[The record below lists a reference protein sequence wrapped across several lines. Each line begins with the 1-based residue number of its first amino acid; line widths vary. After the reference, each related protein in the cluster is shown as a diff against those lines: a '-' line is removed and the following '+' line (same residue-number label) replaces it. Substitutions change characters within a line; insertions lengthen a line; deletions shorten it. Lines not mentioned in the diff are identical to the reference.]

1 MLFDKTIR
9 RAAGVALTA
18 ATLLALAPFGVAN
31 AAGQVDVSTKDAGR
45 ITMPTKNQETIAIHG
60 ETAAMAGHS
69 FAAVRIGTYA
79 YASASGDK
87 LSEIG
92 VETDGQAKDLA
103 QSALDGVI
111 KPADQDAKYKGN
123 PVGEVAS
130 KWLGYHSDSVASA
143 NKDEVSNS
151 GTKADAWGRDG
162 NLRKFVTALAKA
174 EHGTTHFS
182 DLVKKATAT
191 KPEDVQTDSDT
202 SKSTVT
208 ISGLA
213 PGLYVVEDV
222 TGEATSAST
231 KSGANSNSI
240 PMLVGTG
247 ITIDANT
254 KYTQMAD
261 MRDPLGSIEMK
272 SYNPT
277 IDKKIV
283 STDASIGG
291 TVKYQLTG
299 QVPLT
304 TGFDHF
310 IYTMVDKPG
319 KGLTYK
325 QGSEKVTIN
334 GHDVDAQTGTAKG
347 YTVKTGASSA
357 DGRTGDT
364 DFIDFDLSSVIT
376 DQQYIWEDSI
386 VVTYE
391 MTVNDNADEN
401 DGLSNG
407 VSLSYSNDVNDQ
419 TKNAAATAGDGGAVN
434 SGAANG
440 SVASVS
446 PTDGGTGAKIHFR
459 HFSLL
464 NADKLNGTVLT
475 GATFTIKSVSQGASA
490 QDDSENISFRK
501 LADGSYK
508 KVVAPQEGDTTV
520 STTLSTSSKG
530 KITVT
535 GLGEG
540 VYEIAQ
546 TKEATDYSHSFLPD
560 FQVKL
565 SVDDTT
571 PRPSDAKVTSDVQFQ
586 VKVSKG
592 DFWGLTSK
600 DVTTPFTDGIHEG
613 KTVNWAPAES
623 VVESADN
630 TNAIVVCNVTSI
642 SQLPMTGGAG
652 AILALLVVVAL
663 MLATALLITARRKI
677 RE

>member
-1 MLFDKTIR
+1 MLFNKTIR

-31 AAGQVDVSTKDAGR
+31 AAGQVDISTKDDPR
-45 ITMPTKNQETIAIHG
+45 ITMPTTKQETIAIHG
-60 ETAAMAGHS
+60 DSASMTGHS
-69 FAAVRIGTYA
+69 FAAVKIGDYA
-79 YASASGDK
+79 YASANGAK

-92 VETDGQAKDLA
+92 VETNAEVKDLA
-103 QSALDGVI
+103 QSALDSVI
-111 KPADQDAKYKGN
+111 KPAEQDAKYKGN

-130 KWLGYHSDSVASA
+130 KWLGYHS
-143 NKDEVSNS
+143 NTGTDEDKVSNS
-151 GTKADAWGRDG
+151 GAKADAWGRDG

-182 DLVKKATAT
+182 DLVKKAAAT
-191 KPEDVQTDSDT
+191 KPEDVKTDSDT

-231 KSGANSNSI
+231 KSGVNSNSI

-261 MRDPLGSIEMK
+261 MSDPLGSIEMK

-277 IDKKIV
+277 IDKMIV

-291 TVKYQLTG
+291 TVEYQLTG

-310 IYTMVDKPG
+310 IYTMVDTPG

-334 GHDVDAQTGTAKG
+334 GHDVDAKN
-347 YTVKTGASSA
+347 YTVKTGDSSA
-357 DGRTGDT
+357 AGRTGDT
-364 DFIDFDLSSVIT
+364 DFIDFDLSSIIMSKDYT
-376 DQQYIWEDSI
+376 WQDPI

-419 TKNAAATAGDGGAVN
+419 TKNTAATAGDGGSVN
-434 SGAANG
+434 SGVDNG

-464 NADKLNGTVLT
+464 NADKLNGTALT
-475 GATFTIKSVSQGASA
+475 GAQFTIKSVSQGAST
-490 QDDSENISFRK
+490 QDDSGNISFRK

-508 KVVAPQEGDTTV
+508 KVIAPKEGDSTV
-520 STTLSTSSKG
+520 STTLDASSKG

-540 VYEIAQ
+540 VYQIAQ

-565 SVDDTT
+565 SVDKTT

-600 DVTTPFTDGIHEG
+600 DATTLFTDGIHDG
-613 KTVNWAPAES
+613 TTIDWAPAAT
-623 VVESADN
+623 VVESANN
-630 TNAIVVCNVTSI
+630 TNAIVVRNVTSI

-652 AILALLVVVAL
+652 AILGLLVVVAL
-663 MLATALLITARRKI
+663 MVLTALLITARRKI
-677 RE
+677 RQ